1 MICSLKTK
9 IIEVQVEKNKRNKY
23 TCVIRG
29 KRTKSYL
36 WLSHHTY
43 PRGEDHILDTQML
56 ILSIHNWHL

>member
-9 IIEVQVEKNKRNKY
+9 IIEVQVEKNKY
-23 TCVIRG
+23 AYVIRG

-36 WLSHHTY
+36 WLSHHTH
-43 PRGEDHILDTQML
+43 PPGEDHILDTQML